1 MATPQSNAIKRSI
14 LTMRATVFQRT
25 GGAGTYNNAVKTDL
39 ACRLD
44 VLSALSPSR
53 TTPERADAAALRTL
67 MYDVDYDLTDQGTQ
81 IEITNIPIYAGQR
94 WNVQAK
100 TSRPYIL
107 PGATEPMAVEI
118 DVRQAS

>member
-1 MATPQSNAIKRSI
+1 MATAQSNAIKRTI
-14 LTMRATVFQRT
+14 LTMRCTVYQRT

-67 MYDVDYDLTDQGTQ
+67 SWDVDFSMPEQGVQ
-81 IEITNIPIYAGQR
+81 IEITNVPLYVGQR
-94 WNVQAK
+94 WNVQAG
-100 TSRPYIL
+100 TVRPSIL
-107 PGATEPMAVEI
+107 PGQSEPMAIEV
-118 DVRQAS
+118 DVRRAS